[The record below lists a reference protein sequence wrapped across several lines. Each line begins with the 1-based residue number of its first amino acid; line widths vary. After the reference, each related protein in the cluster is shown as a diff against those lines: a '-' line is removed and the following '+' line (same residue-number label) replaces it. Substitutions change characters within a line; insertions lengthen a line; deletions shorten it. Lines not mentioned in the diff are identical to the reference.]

1 MRLLNCE
8 RLKDRLAKG
17 MRDTMKGHIYLIGF
31 MGTGKSTVSKA
42 LKKKLGWK
50 EIDVDAMIVRE
61 QKMPISDIFAAH
73 GEEHF
78 RDIETE
84 AMERIGTME
93 ASIVSCGGGAV
104 LRSQN
109 VENMKKSGTI
119 VLLTATART
128 VYQRVKG
135 SKDRPILNG
144 HMNAEYIEQLMEK
157 RRDVYERACDL
168 SVSTDGKTPDQIAG
182 EIIDRI

>member
-1 MRLLNCE
+1 
-8 RLKDRLAKG
+8 
-17 MRDTMKGHIYLIGF
+17 MKGHIYLIGF

-42 LKKKLGWK
+42 LKKKIGWK
-50 EIDVDAMIVRE
+50 EIDVDAMIERE
-61 QKMPISDIFAAH
+61 QKMAISDIFTAY

-84 AMERIGTME
+84 TMERIGTMDP
-93 ASIVSCGGGAV
+93 AIVSCGGGAV

-119 VLLTATART
+119 VLLTAKAHT
-128 VYQRVKG
+128 VYKRVKG

-144 HMNAEYIEQLMEK
+144 HMNVEYIKLLMKKRQDIYEK
-157 RRDVYERACDL
+157 ACDV
-168 SVSTDGKTPDQIAG
+168 SISTDGKTPDRIAR
-182 EIIDRI
+182 EIISRI